1 MILKRIASKGNKKAR
16 NCLKCNSR
24 LLNLKDN
31 VVNTCEVCGQQHLV
45 DFYTSSSLRQRR
57 QQPGKTR
64 EKPMNKVL
72 LIAVTVYL
80 VGFCVC
86 AVISVPLIMWA
97 VRKND
102 EEEGYYEPMET
113 PELFGKASLTAWI
126 ISTVWFLVLP
136 LYVLMLEEKI
146 TGKDKDNEQY

>member
-1 MILKRIASKGNKKAR
+1 
-16 NCLKCNSR
+16 
-24 LLNLKDN
+24 
-31 VVNTCEVCGQQHLV
+31 
-45 DFYTSSSLRQRR
+45 
-57 QQPGKTR
+57 
-64 EKPMNKVL
+64 MNKVL

-113 PELFGKASLTAWI
+113 PELFGKASLKAWI

-136 LYVLMLEEKI
+136 LYVLMLAEKI

>member
-1 MILKRIASKGNKKAR
+1 
-16 NCLKCNSR
+16 
-24 LLNLKDN
+24 
-31 VVNTCEVCGQQHLV
+31 
-45 DFYTSSSLRQRR
+45 
-57 QQPGKTR
+57 
-64 EKPMNKVL
+64 MNKVL

-113 PELFGKASLTAWI
+113 PELFWKASLTALI

-136 LYVLMLEEKI
+136 LYVLMLAEKI
-146 TGKDKDNEQY
+146 KRK

>member
-1 MILKRIASKGNKKAR
+1 
-16 NCLKCNSR
+16 
-24 LLNLKDN
+24 
-31 VVNTCEVCGQQHLV
+31 
-45 DFYTSSSLRQRR
+45 
-57 QQPGKTR
+57 
-64 EKPMNKVL
+64 MNKAL

-80 VGFCVC
+80 VGYCIC

-102 EEEGYYEPMET
+102 EEEYYEPMKT

-136 LYVLMLEEKI
+136 LYVLMLAEKI

>member
-1 MILKRIASKGNKKAR
+1 
-16 NCLKCNSR
+16 
-24 LLNLKDN
+24 
-31 VVNTCEVCGQQHLV
+31 
-45 DFYTSSSLRQRR
+45 
-57 QQPGKTR
+57 
-64 EKPMNKVL
+64 MNKVL

-113 PELFGKASLTAWI
+113 PELFGKA
-126 ISTVWFLVLP
+126 
-136 LYVLMLEEKI
+136 
-146 TGKDKDNEQY
+146 

>member
-1 MILKRIASKGNKKAR
+1 
-16 NCLKCNSR
+16 
-24 LLNLKDN
+24 
-31 VVNTCEVCGQQHLV
+31 
-45 DFYTSSSLRQRR
+45 
-57 QQPGKTR
+57 
-64 EKPMNKVL
+64 MNKVL

-97 VRKND
+97 VRKDD
-102 EEEGYYEPMET
+102 EEGCYEPMKT

-136 LYVLMLEEKI
+136 LYVLMLAEKI

>member
-1 MILKRIASKGNKKAR
+1 MSLLYHVNMYLEFLILACTIYILA
-16 NCLKCNSR
+16 
-24 LLNLKDN
+24 
-31 VVNTCEVCGQQHLV
+31 
-45 DFYTSSSLRQRR
+45 
-57 QQPGKTR
+57 P
-64 EKPMNKVL
+64 
-72 LIAVTVYL
+72 
-80 VGFCVC
+80 
-86 AVISVPLIMWA
+86 

-136 LYVLMLEEKI
+136 LYVLMLAEKI

>member
-1 MILKRIASKGNKKAR
+1 
-16 NCLKCNSR
+16 
-24 LLNLKDN
+24 
-31 VVNTCEVCGQQHLV
+31 
-45 DFYTSSSLRQRR
+45 
-57 QQPGKTR
+57 
-64 EKPMNKVL
+64 MNKVL

-80 VGFCVC
+80 VGYCIC

-102 EEEGYYEPMET
+102 EEEGYYRPMGI

-126 ISTVWFLVLP
+126 ISTVWVLVIP
-136 LYVLMLEEKI
+136 LYILMLAEKI

>member
-1 MILKRIASKGNKKAR
+1 MNNFILLYGEVLDYPQQAS
-16 NCLKCNSR
+16 
-24 LLNLKDN
+24 
-31 VVNTCEVCGQQHLV
+31 
-45 DFYTSSSLRQRR
+45 
-57 QQPGKTR
+57 
-64 EKPMNKVL
+64 
-72 LIAVTVYL
+72 I
-80 VGFCVC
+80 
-86 AVISVPLIMWA
+86 PLIMWA

-136 LYVLMLEEKI
+136 LYVLMLAEKI